1 MLNKN
6 NLISQNIP
14 EAKAKNLPLDHM
26 GIYIKEKTAL
36 TNLKSTRIIKSLFFI
51 NETTEVRKSLKKKS
65 AYSKFDKKIG

>member
-1 MLNKN
+1 
-6 NLISQNIP
+6 
-14 EAKAKNLPLDHM
+14 M